1 MHIALY
7 FPGRLPV
14 RGAGGTQRVVL
25 WLARGLAE
33 LGHTV
38 SLLALRGTWCRYA
51 QVVPL
56 ERSAL
61 QQSAFDVTRWVPPS
75 ADLLHSHVPLSQPPR
90 VPHLFTWH
98 GNARPGTALPPNVV
112 FVSEDHARRHGRE
125 AFVYNGLELSEYRFQ
140 RAKESYHL
148 FIGRLRTAKGWR
160 WAIEGARRAD
170 RPIVLAG
177 GWRPS
182 LRRGIRFVG
191 AVDGERKARLL
202 AGARCLWMPAQW
214 AEPFGLTLIEAM
226 ASGTPV
232 LGTRRGAL
240 PEIVDAATGRLAD
253 TLDELVALVPAVEA
267 LDPEACR
274 ERVERCFTHR
284 SMAESYLRMYAALKE
299 TGALP
304 AGVRHSPPSTMNP
317 AT

>member
-1 MHIALY
+1 VHVALY
-7 FPGRLPV
+7 FPRRLPIQ
-14 RGAGGTQRVVL
+14 GAGGTQRVVL

-38 SLLALRGTWCRYA
+38 SLLALRGTQCRYA
-51 QVVPL
+51 SVIPL
-56 ERSAL
+56 ERSVL
-61 QQSAFDVTRWVPPS
+61 EGSAFDLTRWVPDS
-75 ADLLHSHVPLSQPPR
+75 ADLLHSHVPLALPPR

-98 GNARPGTALPPNVV
+98 GNARTGEALPPNIV
-112 FVSEDHARRHGRE
+112 FLSEDHAHRHGRD
-125 AFVYNGLELSEYRFQ
+125 AFVYNGLDLSEYRFQ
-140 RAKESYHL
+140 RAKEGYHL

-160 WAIEGARRAD
+160 WAILGARRAG
-170 RPIVLAG
+170 RRIVLAG
-177 GWRPS
+177 GWRPT
-182 LRRGIRFVG
+182 LRRGVRFVG

-253 TLDELVALVPAVEA
+253 TLEELVELVPVVEG

-274 ERVERCFTHR
+274 ARVERCFTHR
-284 SMAESYLRMYAALKE
+284 SMAEGYLRMYAAVME

-304 AGVRHSPPSTMNP
+304 AGRLTEH
-317 AT
+317 